1 MYSDEMRHVL
11 GAALIILG
19 FILVSVSLLQTGLP
33 NNANFGGVIFIG
45 PLPIVFGSSPQMAIA
60 AMILV
65 SAFMVISILIFRR
78 IV

>member
-1 MYSDEMRHVL
+1 ML
-11 GAALIILG
+11 GAALMIIGL
-19 FILVSVSLLQTGLP
+19 LMVSVSFLQGGLP

-60 AMILV
+60 AMIL
-65 SAFMVISILIFRR
+65 SLAFMVISILIFRR